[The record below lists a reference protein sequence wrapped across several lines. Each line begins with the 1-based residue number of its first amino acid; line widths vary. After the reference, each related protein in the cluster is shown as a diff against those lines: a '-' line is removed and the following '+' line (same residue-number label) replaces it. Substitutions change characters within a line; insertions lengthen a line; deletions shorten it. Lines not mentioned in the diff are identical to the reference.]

1 MVVALCFPV
10 SWLLRL
16 PNINSPIT
24 DATKI
29 KTIIRNGSIIITSKS
44 NLYNHYY
51 EKCLEQ
57 SKNPMDFSVFNLW
70 FPNYI
75 GARHIVDS
83 LIDYYDNLFE
93 IIIVEQINIEL
104 RVEKIINIL

>member
-1 MVVALCFPV
+1 MT
-10 SWLLRL
+10 REQY
-16 PNINSPIT
+16 IQ
-24 DATKI
+24 
-29 KTIIRNGSIIITSKS
+29 IRKS
-44 NLYNHYY
+44 NNEVLLAYNHYY

-93 IIIVEQINIEL
+93 VIIIEQINVEL
-104 RVEKIINIL
+104 RVEKIVSIL

>member
-1 MVVALCFPV
+1 MT
-10 SWLLRL
+10 REQY
-16 PNINSPIT
+16 IQ
-24 DATKI
+24 
-29 KTIIRNGSIIITSKS
+29 IRKS
-44 NLYNHYY
+44 NNEVLLAYNHYY

-83 LIDYYDNLFE
+83 LIDYYDDLFE
-93 IIIVEQINIEL
+93 ITIVQKIDVQL
-104 RVEKIINIL
+104 RVTQEIDYI

>member
-1 MVVALCFPV
+1 MT
-10 SWLLRL
+10 REQY
-16 PNINSPIT
+16 IQ
-24 DATKI
+24 
-29 KTIIRNGSIIITSKS
+29 IRKS
-44 NLYNHYY
+44 NNEVLLAYNHYY

-83 LIDYYDNLFE
+83 LIDYYDDLFNVVIIQKISVELSIIAE
-93 IIIVEQINIEL
+93 IDYL
-104 RVEKIINIL
+104 

>member
-1 MVVALCFPV
+1 MT
-10 SWLLRL
+10 REQY
-16 PNINSPIT
+16 IQ
-24 DATKI
+24 
-29 KTIIRNGSIIITSKS
+29 IRKS
-44 NLYNHYY
+44 NNEVLLAYNHYY

-57 SKNPMDFSVFNLW
+57 SKNPMDFSVFNQW

>member
-1 MVVALCFPV
+1 MT
-10 SWLLRL
+10 REQY
-16 PNINSPIT
+16 IQ
-24 DATKI
+24 
-29 KTIIRNGSIIITSKS
+29 IRKS
-44 NLYNHYY
+44 NNEVLLAYNHYY

-93 IIIVEQINIEL
+93 VIIIEQINVEL
-104 RVEKIINIL
+104 KIEKIIDIL

>member
-1 MVVALCFPV
+1 MT
-10 SWLLRL
+10 REQY
-16 PNINSPIT
+16 IQ
-24 DATKI
+24 
-29 KTIIRNGSIIITSKS
+29 IRKS
-44 NLYNHYY
+44 NNEILLAYNHYY

-83 LIDYYDNLFE
+83 LIDYYDSLFE
-93 IIIVEQINIEL
+93 IVLVQRINVQLIVESTID
-104 RVEKIINIL
+104 IL

>member
-1 MVVALCFPV
+1 MT
-10 SWLLRL
+10 REQY
-16 PNINSPIT
+16 IQ
-24 DATKI
+24 
-29 KTIIRNGSIIITSKS
+29 IRKS
-44 NLYNHYY
+44 NNEVLLAYNHYY

-75 GARHIVDS
+75 GARHIVNS
-83 LIDYYDNLFE
+83 LIDYYDSLFE

-104 RVEKIINIL
+104 QVEKIINIL